1 MIDFLLYKPNPN
13 QIDSLRVA
21 PKKKSFGKKP
31 GKVEFFN
38 ANGDPILIYFL
49 DPLRASHNP
58 LKVQPGRSGSVKIDP
73 MIEGEFPC
81 QVEILASTCPS
92 CGAQHPRKPLSMRPD
107 PSLPLDGADHG
118 CGHACCN
125 LKDGGDSESDADP
138 IIKINP

>member
-13 QIDSLRVA
+13 QVDSLRVA

-49 DPLRASHNP
+49 EPLRASQNP
-58 LKVQPGRSGSVKIDP
+58 LKVQPGRSGSVKLDP
-73 MIEGEFPC
+73 MIDGEFPC

-107 PSLPLDGADHG
+107 PSLPLDGAAHG
-118 CGHACCN
+118 CNCAHDGVW
-125 LKDGGDSESDADP
+125 KDDEADADP